1 MDDATQPSTQPYTDP
16 RRRGLNNSGL
26 DQQDVADIICIL
38 HPGSI
43 AAHKAVATTARRAPQ
58 HILQRDD
65 LEYDTGDT
73 IAVESNRD
81 IALRF
86 SSHVKD
92 LSVGFCFGRNPSR
105 CDIFLSRDDSE
116 KKISNTHFR
125 IYLKPDGILML
136 QDTSTNGTVV
146 DNTHIR
152 RDRKGGASTT
162 QMLISGS
169 IIQVIGSDISSGIK
183 FIVRIPSRDEFH
195 AQYNDNFVRYLHR
208 IRQITKRTEGEVRRD
223 AADFIIPQ
231 QVSNSHGM
239 RWNGGSKYN
248 VTGQIGKGAF
258 ATVYKLATKN
268 DGALFAC
275 KELDKRRLMKNNI
288 LDHKVDTEMRIMKDL
303 EHPNI
308 VQFHDYYDHENRW
321 LYIIMEYVGGGELSS
336 YLAQMGRIPESMVK
350 TIARQVLHAL
360 QYLHSRKITHRDIK
374 PDNILISSIDPLRIK
389 LSDFGL
395 SKVVQEE
402 TFMKTFCGT
411 LLYCAPE
418 VYPEYED
425 YKRKEAR
432 KRRRRGDPLPKTSP
446 YDQSVDMWS
455 FGAVLFHIL
464 SGVPPYMGR
473 GDDRG
478 AQMLRNI
485 MTTDADYNYLR
496 RADVSEEGI
505 DFISKL
511 LHRDPKAR
519 PKESECFRHPWLI
532 NVPDEF
538 EYMDVDE
545 AEEDEVNADLKAIAE
560 SSEPES
566 SEYERLDASG
576 IDLND
581 VTHDPFEEES
591 EEEDSPSSK
600 PINIKR
606 PRVTEEQEGSHLM
619 GPLLPQRI
627 PYPSLPNISSYDF
640 GSNVHLESTPTGPRL
655 FGEITRSA
663 LRSSGVLE
671 PNIQIPMDGPQ
682 FQRDFESV
690 SRSDYPPS
698 NGKFGS
704 HEHSL
709 HTTTP
714 SNYLLSEM
722 ASRLGRSASSL
733 MGAESLVG
741 NLNMGSFGGVSTSP
755 NSDVPTPQ
763 EEEKNEISTN
773 STSYSEHKDDADVDD
788 SDHEAEKI
796 GRRNRIHP
804 IFSPCQ
810 PDLAPKLKTSR
821 GADSLRANSIKREPC
836 SQDKEAGDS
845 SWEEL
850 ACTID
855 ERTGEE
861 VRQSV
866 GFDLRY
872 ESHNSHV
879 IEHHSQ
885 STTKALGAS
894 QNLTK
899 SVKPP
904 AVLGKL
910 TPVTGSITDQVIR
923 LDSRMTSWGRGKG
936 NTIRYP
942 DPMDVRIPAYALELT
957 FWAPTIEAL
966 IDAGEDWTQIP
977 DVITIV
983 STKTSKH
990 IWVNDVELRRETS
1003 DGNDYLFGR
1012 VYTGD
1017 IITVYRKRDE
1027 FLQYHCEFFHGNSA
1041 QTRPADGE
1049 KFVIE
1054 KTKKIRS
1061 DVTSKSAAVST
1072 ATGGHTENGLENCER
1087 VDREI

>member
-26 DQQDVADIICIL
+26 DQQDIADIICIL

-43 AAHKAVATTARRAPQ
+43 AAHTAVAATAKRSSQ
-58 HILQRDD
+58 HILQQDD
-65 LEYDTGDT
+65 GLEYDTGDT
-73 IAVESNRD
+73 FSVEPNRD

-86 SSHVKD
+86 SSEVKN
-92 LSVGFCFGRNPSR
+92 LSSGFYFGRNTSR
-105 CDIFLSRDDSE
+105 CDIVLSPDDSE

-136 QDTSTNGTVV
+136 EDISTNGTIV
-146 DNTHIR
+146 DDAQIR
-152 RDRKGGASTT
+152 RDRKGGAPTT
-162 QMLISGS
+162 QMLVHGS
-169 IIQVIGSDISSGIK
+169 IIQVIGNETSCGIK
-183 FIVRIPSRDEFH
+183 FIVRIPSRDEFQ
-195 AQYNDNFVRYLHR
+195 AQYNQNLVQYLNR
-208 IRQITKRTEGEVRRD
+208 IRQATKKPEGDQRRD
-223 AADFIIPQ
+223 VHDFIIPQ
-231 QVSNSHGM
+231 QICNSHGM

-275 KELDKRRLMKNNI
+275 KELDKRRLMKNNV
-288 LDHKVDTEMRIMKDL
+288 LDQKVDSEMRIMRDL

-308 VQFHDYYDHENRW
+308 VRFHDYHDHENRW
-321 LYIIMEYVGGGELSS
+321 IYIIMEYVGGGELSS
-336 YLAQMGRIPESMVK
+336 YLSQMGKLPEQMVK

-374 PDNILISSIDPLRIK
+374 PDNILISSIDPLRVK

-432 KRRRRGDPLPKTSP
+432 KRRRLGDPLPKTSP

-464 SGVPPYMGR
+464 CGVPPYMGR

-485 MTTDADYNYLR
+485 MTTDADFNGLR
-496 RADVSEEGI
+496 REGVSEEGI

-511 LHRDPKAR
+511 LNRDPKAR
-519 PKESECFRHPWLI
+519 PKESACFKHPWLVD
-532 NVPDEF
+532 VPDEF
-538 EYMDVDE
+538 DYMDIDE
-545 AEEDEVNADLKAIAE
+545 ADEEEVNSDLKAIVE
-560 SSEPES
+560 VSEPES

-591 EEEDSPSSK
+591 EVEDPPSSE

-606 PRVTEEQEGSHLM
+606 PRVTEEQDGSHHAT
-619 GPLLPQRI
+619 PLLPARI

-640 GSNVHLESTPTGPRL
+640 GSSVHLESTPTGRRL
-655 FGEITRSA
+655 FGEVTPSVLRNTGA
-663 LRSSGVLE
+663 LD
-671 PNIQIPMDGPQ
+671 PDTPIPMDGPQ
-682 FQRDFESV
+682 FQREFGSV
-690 SRSDYPPS
+690 SRSDYPSS
-698 NGKFGS
+698 NGKSSS
-704 HEHSL
+704 HGHSL

-722 ASRLGRSASSL
+722 ASRFGGSASSL

-741 NLNMGSFGGVSTSP
+741 NLNMGSDGISTSP
-755 NSDVPTPQ
+755 NSDNAPL
-763 EEEKNEISTN
+763 EEEKNEMSSN
-773 STSYSEHKDDADVDD
+773 GANGPGDGDDADMENGSDD
-788 SDHEAEKI
+788 EEEQV
-796 GRRNRIHP
+796 GRHSRVHP
-804 IFSPCQ
+804 ILSPSQ
-810 PDLAPKLKTSR
+810 PIPNR
-821 GADSLRANSIKREPC
+821 GTNNNKGARSLRESSIRNGSVKQIGEFN
-836 SQDKEAGDS
+836 DA
-845 SWEEL
+845 SWIDL

-855 ERTGEE
+855 ERTGKEI
-861 VRQSV
+861 RSSL
-866 GFDLRY
+866 GLDI
-872 ESHNSHV
+872 SHGSHISHG

-885 STTKALGAS
+885 LITKDMEEKG
-894 QNLTK
+894 QNK
-899 SVKPP
+899 NNFAKPP
-904 AVLGKL
+904 TVLGKL
-910 TPVTGSITDQVIR
+910 TPVLGSITDQTIF
-923 LDSRMTSWGRGKG
+923 LDSRMTSWGRGAG

-942 DPMDVRIPAYALELT
+942 DPMDTRIPTYALELT
-957 FWAPTIEAL
+957 FWAPAIESR
-966 IDAGEDWTQIP
+966 IGAGEDWTQMS
-977 DVITIV
+977 DVVTIV
-983 STKTSKH
+983 STKTSKR
-990 IWVNDVELRRETS
+990 IWINDVELQSETP
-1003 DGNDYLFGR
+1003 DGDAYLFGK

-1017 IITVYRKRDE
+1017 VITIYRSRDE
-1027 FLQYHCEFFHGNSA
+1027 FLRYRCEFFHGNSA
-1041 QTRPADGE
+1041 QTRPADE
-1049 KFVIE
+1049 DTFMIE
-1054 KTKKIRS
+1054 RTKKIRGDAS
-1061 DVTSKSAAVST
+1061 SRAVTVST
-1072 ATGGHTENGLENCER
+1072 VTGGYTES
-1087 VDREI
+1087 DF